1 MSSHRVSGRVE
12 GKGRINRSRP
22 VNFTFD
28 GKTYQGY
35 EGDTV
40 ASALLAN
47 GVHLMGRSF
56 KYHRPRGPVAAGS
69 EEPNALIGTRRGPGR
84 FEPNTRATVQ
94 EIWGGLE
101 TSSQNKY
108 PSLKFDVGAV
118 NDAAYMLFSA
128 GFYYKTFMWPRSFW
142 DKVYE
147 PFIRAAAGLGVSPT
161 EEDPDSYASRNLHC
175 DVLIVGAGPSGL
187 AAARV
192 AAEAGL
198 KVVLVDENPEVGGT
212 LLSEPQA
219 QIGGTAA
226 WDWVASE
233 LAALKAAGVKV
244 MTRTTAI
251 GYYHQNLIGLCERL
265 TDHLPNLPAD
275 TPRERLWRVRAKQV
289 VLAQGALEKPLV
301 FHGND
306 RPGVMLAGA
315 AQSYLNRY
323 GVLVGQRPV
332 VLTSHDSA
340 WYAAFDLADAGA
352 RVQAIADTRE
362 TVDEALLTGARQR
375 GIPVKLGRTATA
387 TKGRLRVSSI
397 RLNPVSGG
405 KVGAGEEIACD
416 AVLMSGGWT
425 PSLHLFSHTKGT
437 LAWDDDRTTFLP
449 ERTPED
455 CVIAGASRGVW
466 GIAAALNDG
475 AEKGREVALALGT
488 SADAASYA
496 VAQDRAGTGV
506 SHKELPTDLSPGKAK
521 AFVDYQNDVTAKDL
535 RLAVREGM
543 RSIEHVKR
551 YTTNGMAT
559 DQGKMSNINGLNI
572 ASDALGKKQP
582 QVGLTTFRPPYTPT
596 SFGAFAG
603 YHRGGHFEVTR
614 KTQIDLWAEE
624 QGAVFEPV
632 GQWRRAWYFPRPGED
647 MEAAVRRECRATRAG
662 VGIFDA
668 STLGKI
674 EVVGPDAVEFMNRM
688 YTNPWTK
695 LAPGR
700 CRYGLLCGD
709 DGFIRD
715 DGVIGRMAQDKFHVT
730 TTTGGAARVL
740 NMMEDYLQTE
750 WPDLDV
756 WLTSTTEAW
765 STIAL
770 NGPEA
775 ARLLAPLVEGVELT
789 EAAFP
794 HMSCVECTVAGMP
807 ARLFRVSFTGEIGFE
822 VNVPA
827 PMGRKLWE
835 LLWEAG
841 QRFNIC
847 AYGTE
852 TMHVLRAE
860 KGYIIV
866 GQDTDGTVTPYDAGM
881 GWAVGK
887 AKPDFVGKRG
897 LARPDLVAEGRKQLV
912 GLLTEDGSKL
922 EEGAQIV
929 FDPKQAIPMTMVG
942 HVTSSYH
949 SDAAGRPI
957 ALALVQGG
965 HGRMGETVHIP
976 MPERTI
982 AAKITSTVFVDPENA
997 RLKI

>member
-226 WDWVASE
+226 WDWVAAE

-632 GQWRRAWYFPRPGED
+632 GQWRRAWYFPKPGED

>member
-1 MSSHRVSGRVE
+1 MSSYRVS
-12 GKGRINRSRP
+12 GKGRINAARP

-28 GKTYQGY
+28 GKTYQGF

-84 FEPNTRATVQ
+84 YEPNTRATVQ

-101 TSSQNKY
+101 TTSQNKY

-192 AAEAGL
+192 AADAGL
-198 KVVLVDENPEVGGT
+198 KVALVDENAEVGGT

-219 QIGGTAA
+219 QIDGAAA
-226 WDWVASE
+226 WDWIASE
-233 LAALKAAGVKV
+233 MATLKAAGVKV

-265 TDHLPNLPAD
+265 TDHLAQQPAD

-306 RPGVMLAGA
+306 RPGVMLAGS
-315 AQSYLNRY
+315 AQTYLNRY

-352 RVQAIADTRE
+352 KVQAIADTRGS
-362 TVDEALLTGARQR
+362 VSEALLAGARAR
-375 GIPVKLGRTATA
+375 GIPIKLGRTATA

-397 RLNPVSGG
+397 RINPVSGG
-405 KVGAGEEIACD
+405 AVGSGEDIACD

-455 CVIAGASRGVW
+455 CVIAGASRGLW
-466 GIAAALNDG
+466 GIEAVLNDG
-475 AEKGREVALALGT
+475 AEKGREVVAALGKSGDT
-488 SADAASYA
+488 RGYA
-496 VAQDRAGTGV
+496 VAEDRPGTGV
-506 SHKELPTDLSPGKAK
+506 SHKELPTDRSPGKAK

-603 YHRGGHFEVTR
+603 YHRGSHFEVTR

-624 QGAVFEPV
+624 NGAVFEPV
-632 GQWRRAWYFPRPGED
+632 GQWRRAWYFPKAGED
-647 MEAAVRRECRATRAG
+647 MEAAVSRECRATRAS

-715 DGVIGRMAQDKFHVT
+715 DGVIGRMSDDKFHVT

-750 WPDLDV
+750 WRDLNV
-756 WLTSTTEAW
+756 WLTSTTEQW

-770 NGPEA
+770 NGPNA
-775 ARLLAPLVEGVELT
+775 AKLLAPFVEGVELT
-789 EAAFP
+789 EEAFP

-835 LLWEAG
+835 TLWEAG
-841 QRFNIC
+841 QEYDIC

-887 AKPDFVGKRG
+887 KKPDFVGMRG
-897 LARPDLVAEGRKQLV
+897 LARPDLVSKDRKQLV
-912 GLLTEDGSKL
+912 GLLTEDNSKL

-965 HGRMGETVHIP
+965 HDRMGETVHIP
-976 MPERTI
+976 MPDRTI
-982 AAKITSTVFVDPENA
+982 AAKITSTIFVDPENA